1 MHPVLQRAQEESA
14 IAYRRARAELQAQRD
29 IQYARL
35 MFGDGGESQPL
46 PAPKPQPAPAPPI
59 AAHVVPTP
67 AEIDA
72 SRRASFAK
80 LSAADQA
87 VLIRFGA
94 APACVT
100 SSALPPQPQPLQP
113 QPAQSAAYDLGA
125 AAAARLLG
133 KAVPAPSGLGEIALA
148 SRDPD
153 PDPRFD
159 PAAMERGTAEA
170 RRLLGKSAA

>member
-1 MHPVLQRAQEESA
+1 MHPALQRAQEESA
-14 IAYRRARAELQAQRD
+14 IAFRRARAELQAQRD

-35 MFGDGGESQPL
+35 MSGDGGESQPL
-46 PAPKPQPAPAPPI
+46 PALKPQPAPAPPI
-59 AAHVVPTP
+59 AAHAVPTP

-80 LSAADQA
+80 LSASDKA
-87 VLIRFGA
+87 VLVRFGA
-94 APACVT
+94 APPGVA
-100 SSALPPQPQPLQP
+100 SSALPAPPQRLQAQPV
-113 QPAQSAAYDLGA
+113 QSYDLGA

-133 KAVPAPSGLGEIALA
+133 KAATLPSGLGEIALA
-148 SRDPD
+148 SRDPA

-159 PAAMERGTAEA
+159 PAAMERGSAEA

>member
-1 MHPVLQRAQEESA
+1 MHPALQHAQEESA
-14 IAYRRARAELQAQRD
+14 AIFRRARAELQAQRD

-35 MFGDGGESQPL
+35 MSGDEGESQPL
-46 PAPKPQPAPAPPI
+46 PAPKPQPAPAPSI
-59 AAHVVPTP
+59 AARLMPTP

-72 SRRASFAK
+72 RSRASFAK
-80 LSAADQA
+80 LSASDQA

-94 APACVT
+94 APAGVT
-100 SSALPPQPQPLQP
+100 PTPIAQP
-113 QPAQSAAYDLGA
+113 QPAQSAYDFGA

-133 KAVPAPSGLGEIALA
+133 KAAPLPSGLGEIALA
-148 SRDPD
+148 SREPD

-159 PAAMERGTAEA
+159 VAAMERGSVEA